1 MPIYVGGET
10 IAEGSSLGEVRY
22 NANNASG
29 NVNLTTP
36 PGNGGWGTNNAWI
49 DMYDFTN
56 EDDYSLYLYYADI
69 QSNTGYQN
77 LGFIWKVDGQL
88 RIHQV
93 YEGGT
98 QAQVSGVMLQ
108 MKQTS
113 GADQRWSA
121 GIIKIVKLV
130 KFPQ

>member
-1 MPIYVGGET
+1 MPIYVGGEK

-29 NVNLTTP
+29 NTALTTP
-36 PGNGGWGTNNAWI
+36 PGNGGWGLNNTWI

-98 QAQVSGVMLQ
+98 QSQVSGVMLQ

-113 GADQRWSA
+113 GADQRWSS

-130 KFPQ
+130 KFP